1 MRILYLHQF
10 FITREGVGG
19 TRSYEFARR
28 FAARGH
34 GVRMVTAGSGTR
46 EQEGIDVVGVRGAY
60 SDYMAATALSYP
72 RRMLAFAR
80 FALGA
85 TVAALRGPRP
95 DVILATSPPLTMAL
109 PALAAKV
116 RHRAPFVFEV
126 RDLWPEAPIQMG
138 ALRSRVL
145 QRLARALERFV
156 YARAAAVVALSPG
169 IREGI
174 TAAGVPAAKVE
185 LVPNASDLELFSPEL
200 DGREVRERLG
210 LGDSFV
216 CSYFGAM
223 GEANDLTQV
232 VEAGALLEQRG
243 EDGVRF
249 VLMGEGKRR
258 GELEELVRRRGLH
271 SVVFA
276 DPVADKAQVAR
287 LAAASDACLTVFK
300 DVPVLAT
307 NSPNKLFDTFAA
319 GRPAIVN
326 TDGWMREL
334 VEQNEA
340 GVFARPGDPEDLAD
354 KVLMLRDSPELAER
368 LGRNAREL
376 AEREFDRDELAARM
390 LRLLGRVAAE
400 R

>member
-34 GVRMVTAGSGTR
+34 RVRMVTAGAGSK
-46 EQEGIDVVGVRGAY
+46 EQDGIEVVGVRGAY
-60 SDYMAATALSYP
+60 SDYMAATSLSYP

-85 TVAALRGPRP
+85 TAAALKGPRP
-95 DVILATSPPLTMAL
+95 DLILASSPPLTVAV
-109 PALAAKV
+109 PALAARV

-138 ALRSRVL
+138 ALRGRTL

-156 YARAAAVVALSPG
+156 YTRAAAVVALSPG
-169 IREGI
+169 IRQGVI
-174 TAAGVPAAKVE
+174 AAGSPPAKVE
-185 LVPNASDLELFSPEL
+185 LVPNASDLELFSPDL
-200 DGREVRERLG
+200 DGRRVRERLG

-232 VEAGALLEQRG
+232 VEAGALLQERG
-243 EDGVRF
+243 EDAVRF
-249 VLMGEGKRR
+249 VLLGEGKRR
-258 GELEELVRRRGLH
+258 GQLEELARRRGAAN
-271 SVVFA
+271 VVFA
-276 DPVADKAQVAR
+276 DPVPDKAEVAR
-287 LAAASDACLTVFK
+287 LAAASDACLTLFK

-326 TDGWMREL
+326 TSGWMREL
-334 VEQNEA
+334 VERNEA
-340 GVFARPGDPEDLAD
+340 GLFVEPGDAADLAE
-354 KVLMLRDSPELAER
+354 KVLLLRDSPDLAR
-368 LGRNAREL
+368 RYGRNARAL
-376 AEREFDRDELAARM
+376 AEREFDRDRLAERM
-390 LRLLGRVAAE
+390 LGVLERVAAPG
-400 R
+400 

>member
-1 MRILYLHQF
+1 
-10 FITREGVGG
+10 
-19 TRSYEFARR
+19 
-28 FAARGH
+28 
-34 GVRMVTAGSGTR
+34 
-46 EQEGIDVVGVRGAY
+46 
-60 SDYMAATALSYP
+60 
-72 RRMLAFAR
+72 
-80 FALGA
+80 
-85 TVAALRGPRP
+85 
-95 DVILATSPPLTMAL
+95 
-109 PALAAKV
+109 
-116 RHRAPFVFEV
+116 
-126 RDLWPEAPIQMG
+126 
-138 ALRSRVL
+138 
-145 QRLARALERFV
+145 V

-243 EDGVRF
+243 ENGVRF

-258 GELEELVRRRGLH
+258 GELEELVRRRSLR

-276 DPVADKAQVAR
+276 DPVPDKAQVAR